1 MSAGQA
7 ATSQWVFSSSMAAG
21 NGGND
26 NTRGDV
32 RENCGNNSVSIVSS
46 ARPPMLRSETFHL
59 MSGGGQAVS
68 SRPES
73 WPQKPQQVPELPRKN
88 ATTSSSSQ
96 TIHSGGHGSQQML
109 HQGSN
114 QIIYPSGGDGGNH
127 HFRNSYHGGVAVN
140 SDIPPGGA
148 WLEQRV
154 LVDPRYHSNGQPH
167 GNMAST
173 TFTLPRSVSYHSS
186 TGNAARYSADP
197 RNSDTL
203 RRQRRLSTFIN
214 RQDSRHNS
222 GIAAVHPQP
231 LPPVF
236 YSPQYHREPWPRHIV
251 DIPINTELVIRNVQT
266 ILTQSKKFLR
276 NPTSHFALL
285 KIFKK
290 IVILHVTDN
299 TL

>member
-7 ATSQWVFSSSMAAG
+7 ATSQWVFSSSMAAA
-21 NGGND
+21 NGSSE
-26 NTRGDV
+26 NTRGKI
-32 RENCGNNSVSIVSS
+32 RENCGNNNVSIVSS

-59 MSGGGQAVS
+59 MSGGGGQAAN

-73 WPQKPQQVPELPRKN
+73 WPQKPQQQQVPELPRKN

-109 HQGSN
+109 HHGSN
-114 QIIYPSGGDGGNH
+114 QIIYPSGVQESGGGGNH

-140 SDIPPGGA
+140 SEHGA
-148 WLEQRV
+148 WLEQRI

-167 GNMAST
+167 GNMAAT

-186 TGNAARYSADP
+186 SAGNAARYSADHP

-214 RQDSRHNS
+214 RQESRHNS
-222 GIAAVHPQP
+222 GMAAVHPQP

-266 ILTQSKKFLR
+266 ILKD
-276 NPTSHFALL
+276 
-285 KIFKK
+285 
-290 IVILHVTDN
+290 VD
-299 TL
+299 

>member
-7 ATSQWVFSSSMAAG
+7 ATSQWVFSSSMAAA
-21 NGGND
+21 NGSSE
-26 NTRGDV
+26 NTRGGV
-32 RENCGNNSVSIVSS
+32 RENCGKNSVSIVSS

-59 MSGGGQAVS
+59 MSGGSGQAAN

-73 WPQKPQQVPELPRKN
+73 WPQKPQQQQVPELPRKN

-96 TIHSGGHGSQQML
+96 TIHSGGHSGSQQML
-109 HQGSN
+109 HHGSN
-114 QIIYPSGGDGGNH
+114 QIIYPSGVQESGGGGNH

-140 SDIPPGGA
+140 SEHGA
-148 WLEQRV
+148 WLEQRI

-167 GNMAST
+167 GNMAAT

-186 TGNAARYSADP
+186 SAGNAARYSADHP

-214 RQDSRHNS
+214 RQESRHNS
-222 GIAAVHPQP
+222 GMAAVHPQP

-266 ILTQSKKFLR
+266 ILKD
-276 NPTSHFALL
+276 
-285 KIFKK
+285 
-290 IVILHVTDN
+290 VD
-299 TL
+299 